1 MKAKNRTSKTRR
13 RDHRSNELL
22 PHELGAHLF
31 ALIRRNL
38 AARREQA
45 VARDVQLTFAF
56 QAE

>member
-1 MKAKNRTSKTRR
+1 MKAKNHIGKTRR
-13 RDHRSNELL
+13 HNHRSNELL

-38 AARREQA
+38 AARREPS

-56 QAE
+56 QSE